1 MKVNRE
7 VAGIKKRF
15 DKSFIAVTPGI
26 RPKWSLLE
34 NNDQKRIT
42 TQGQAIS
49 LGSDFIVVR
58 RPIKDASN
66 PAKAAQKAIKEI
78 EDSLKLAF
86 CYSLSR
92 LKAECSVLTASSAY
106 FARMTHDILI
116 SEVLISLM
124 LIFSSASA
132 WNIVAATPE

>member
-1 MKVNRE
+1 MM
-7 VAGIKKRF
+7 
-15 DKSFIAVTPGI
+15 I
-26 RPKWSLLE
+26 RKESPL
-34 NNDQKRIT
+34 
-42 TQGQAIS
+42 QGQAIR
-49 LGSDFIVVR
+49 LGSDLFVIGW
-58 RPIKDASN
+58 PIREASD
-66 PAKAAQKAIKEI
+66 PAQAAQNIIKEM
-78 EDSLKLAF
+78 EASLKIT
-86 CYSLSR
+86 CSSWSTGCHCLSR

>member
-15 DKSFIAVTPGI
+15 GKSFIAVTPGI

-49 LGSDFIVVR
+49 LGSDFIVIR
-58 RPIKDASN
+58 RPIKNASN
-66 PAKAAQKAIKEI
+66 PAKAAQKVIKEI
-78 EDSLKLAF
+78 EASLI
-86 CYSLSR
+86 C
-92 LKAECSVLTASSAY
+92 
-106 FARMTHDILI
+106 
-116 SEVLISLM
+116 
-124 LIFSSASA
+124 
-132 WNIVAATPE
+132 